1 MNPLGILIVLVAWCG
16 VWLMGIA
23 LVLAMRTPRPWD
35 APGEAAWTTG
45 AGFLLGAFVLTLWMR
60 ALSAIG
66 VEFGVL
72 SIALPL
78 LALAAAALWV
88 ARRRGSLAPDA
99 LRGTIVEAVRARE
112 LDGWR
117 RYAWFAIVAWLV
129 LRFLL
134 LFVDVTLQPLYPW
147 DAWIQWAT
155 KARVW
160 FELKHIVPF
169 VDLDRWVAAQGAFY
183 TDSSPNYPSTIPLWQ
198 VFSCVV
204 LGRFDDVLMNLP
216 WWMLGLAFPVG
227 FYGAL
232 RRMGFAALAALAGA
246 AIVATLP
253 LVDVHVALAGYAD
266 LPMAAY
272 FTLAALALLRGL
284 ETRDRGDWMLAA
296 LFSIA
301 CPMIKNPGIVWLLTL
316 VVPVVVATMPRIG
329 VKVALAGFA
338 VALLALL
345 VLAQVSPTVM
355 GYHLH
360 LEFLPPWGALF
371 DSLFMLGSW
380 NILWYG
386 VVVGAAF
393 GARDWLAPRIAPMT
407 MLVGAGV
414 LFLFVVFAFTNA
426 RAWVETQTTINRA
439 VLHLAPLILA
449 WTMVVFRAWTLRRD
463 AGAAV
468 TAHDPVADAAHDP
481 VADTV

>member
-1 MNPLGILIVLVAWCG
+1 MNALGILMVLVAWCG
-16 VWLMGIA
+16 VWLMGTS
-23 LVLAMRTPRPWD
+23 LVLAMRTPRAWD
-35 APGEAAWTTG
+35 APGEAAWTKG

-66 VEFGVL
+66 IAFGIL

-78 LALAAAALWV
+78 LLLTAAALWI
-88 ARRRGSLAPDA
+88 ARRRGSLAWDA
-99 LRGTIVEAVRARE
+99 LRSTIVEAFCARE

-117 RYAWFAIVAWLV
+117 RYAWLAIIAWLA
-129 LRFLL
+129 LRLAMLL
-134 LFVDVTLQPLYPW
+134 VDVTLQPLYPW

-183 TDSSPNYPSTIPLWQ
+183 TDSSPNYPSTVPLWQ
-198 VFSCVV
+198 VFSCIV

-216 WWMLGLAFPVG
+216 WWMLGLAFPIA

-246 AIVATLP
+246 AIIVTLP

-272 FTLAALALLRGL
+272 FTLAALALLAAL
-284 ETRDRGDWMLAA
+284 ETRDRGDWMLAL
-296 LFSIA
+296 LFAIA

-316 VVPVVVATMPRIG
+316 AVPVVVALMPRIG

-338 VALLALL
+338 VALVALL

-355 GYHLH
+355 GYRLH
-360 LEFLPPWGALF
+360 LEFSPPWGALF

-386 VVVGAAF
+386 VVAGAAF
-393 GARDWLAPRIAPMT
+393 GARDWLAPRIAPLT
-407 MLVGAGV
+407 MLVAAGV

-439 VLHLAPLILA
+439 VLHLAPLIVA
-449 WTMVVFRAWTLRRD
+449 WTMVTFRAWSLRRD
-463 AGAAV
+463 AHATV
-468 TAHDPVADAAHDP
+468 AAHDL
-481 VADTV
+481 AGAAG